1 MKFCPECGSLLVNL
15 RFCPECGENISKY
28 LDSPKE
34 APLINENKKT
44 FPSNTPPYATKQ
56 SANEPLVSDDA
67 PFEIDY
73 LSFLNEDEH
82 AGNSKLEKDE
92 PESRIEVLLSSCDSP
107 CPQPEEEEDAE
118 EDEEDEELASCL
130 REFLD
135 QLEKSN
141 EELDEKELCEEED
154 APEEEEEEENDEDAE
169 DDSRISETMQ
179 GLFDS
184 MLALEGDSLKMALD
198 FLQDQIDILKSGDPD
213 ALSEIMKEDE
223 ES

>member
-34 APLINENKKT
+34 APLINENKEA
-44 FPSNTPPYATKQ
+44 FPSNTPPCATKQ
-56 SANEPLVSDDA
+56 STNEPLVSDDA

-82 AGNSKLEKDE
+82 AENSKWEKDG

-118 EDEEDEELASCL
+118 EDEEDEELAACL

-154 APEEEEEEENDEDAE
+154 APEEEENDEDEE
-169 DDSRISETMQ
+169 DDGRISETMQ

-198 FLQDQIDILKSGDPD
+198 FLQDQIDTLKSGNPD